1 MERIERQIEF
11 RAVNRRLVGTVL
23 RYGDVSPSHKERFV
37 PGSLLIQGTIPLNLA
52 HDPLA
57 TVAFT
62 TGGGLELRDT
72 PDSLEL
78 ECAVPEIPAGD
89 LALSLLSDNRIGGA
103 SLEFRAIK
111 ESKDDGLRVIEQA
124 ELLGIALVKTPSYPM
139 SKVEVR
145 AARLNSLLL
154 VTG

>member
-11 RAVNRRLVGTVL
+11 RAVNRRIVGTVL
-23 RYGDVSPSHKERFV
+23 RYGDVSPSHRERFV

-62 TGGGLELRDT
+62 GGGLELRDT
-72 PDSLEL
+72 PDALEL
-78 ECAVPEIPAGD
+78 ECAIPEIPAGD

-145 AARLNSLLL
+145 AARLTSLLL
-154 VTG
+154 ATG